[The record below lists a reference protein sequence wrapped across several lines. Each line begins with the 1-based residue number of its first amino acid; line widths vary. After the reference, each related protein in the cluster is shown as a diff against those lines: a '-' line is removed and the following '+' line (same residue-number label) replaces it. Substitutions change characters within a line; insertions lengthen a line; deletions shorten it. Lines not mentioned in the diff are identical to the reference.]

1 MSEQR
6 PTLVLVD
13 GYNLVFRAFYAI
25 APLSAPDGTPSNA
38 VLGFCR
44 MLLGLLRDLD
54 PSHLAVV
61 MDAGGKNF
69 RHQIYE
75 QYKANRPEAPDELK
89 AQFPLVREAVE
100 ALGLPLVEQPG
111 VEADDV
117 IGTLAE
123 QAAGQGFEVII
134 VSGDKDLMQLVNE
147 RICMLDTMK
156 NVRYDPAAVEK
167 KLGVPPEK
175 VIDLLALQGDSS
187 DNIPGVTK
195 VGPKT
200 AVKLLGEHGDL
211 EGVLAAAPA
220 MKKSKLRQRLIE
232 EAEQARL
239 SQRLATIERAVP
251 LPVTLDE
258 LRRRPA
264 ERRRLDEFLARLGF
278 SQLRRQLTARQTV
291 DRSRYAIVR
300 ELEELDRWLQRA
312 RDSGLLALDLETT
325 SLDPLRAEVVGLSL
339 CPQQGQAAYLPLGHR
354 GDDAGRQLEAR
365 PVFERLA
372 ALIDSGA
379 VGIYGQNIKYDAVIL
394 AHRQG
399 LELPVPAGDAMVAS
413 YVLDPGRS
421 SHGLDALA
429 LEFLGHRTITYEE
442 VAGKGRE
449 QVRFDEVPV
458 ERAAEYAAEDADVTF
473 RLCRLLGEKVKEE
486 GLDEVLR
493 RIELPLVPVLV
504 DMELRGVLLEVE
516 PLQELSRE
524 ITGRIER
531 QRARIIE
538 LAGEEFNVN
547 SPAQLR
553 VVLFEKLGFPVIK
566 KTRSGPSTDS
576 SVLEELAGEH
586 EIAAAILEYRSLS
599 KLKSTYLDV
608 LPRMVNPET
617 GRIHTRYNQTV
628 TATGRLSSSDPNLQN
643 IPIRGELGPRLRRAF
658 VAPPGWSLL
667 SADYSQVE
675 LRILAHLSG
684 DADLI
689 AAFQRGDDIHAAT
702 AARIFGLPVDAVDRE
717 SRARAKAVNFGIVYG
732 QGPYNLARQLRIT
745 RRQAKEIID
754 SYFQRYPAVKDWVD
768 GIHRQARAE
777 KQVKTLFGRRRR
789 LPEISSSDHNR
800 RANAERM
807 AQNTPIQ
814 GTAADI
820 IKLAMVEIFTDLRRR
835 GLSSRMVMQVHDELV
850 FEVAPGEL
858 ELLQRLVRE
867 KMESVVQLRVP
878 LTVDLASGANWAEAH
893 A

>member
-1 MSEQR
+1 MEEQS

-25 APLSAPDGTPSNA
+25 APLTAPDGTPSNA

-61 MDAGGKNF
+61 MDTGGKNF
-69 RHQIYE
+69 RHQLYE
-75 QYKANRPEAPDELK
+75 QYKANRPAAPDELK

-100 ALGLPLVEQPG
+100 ALGLPLLEQAG

-117 IGTLAE
+117 IGTMASK
-123 QAAGQGFEVII
+123 AARQGFSVII
-134 VSGDKDLMQLVNE
+134 VSGDKDLMQLVDE
-147 RICMLDTMK
+147 RINVLDTMK
-156 NVRYDPAAVEK
+156 NVRYDPAAVQR
-167 KLGVPPEK
+167 KLGVPPEQ

-200 AVKLLGEHGDL
+200 AAKLLHEHGDL
-211 EGVLAAAPA
+211 ESILAAAPA
-220 MKKSKLRQRLIE
+220 MKKSKLRQHLIE

-251 LPVTLDE
+251 LPVTLDD

-264 ERRRLDEFLARLGF
+264 EQRRLDEFLARMGF
-278 SQLRRQLTARQTV
+278 AQLRRDLTARQTV
-291 DRSRYAIVR
+291 DRSRYAIIR
-300 ELEELDRWLQRA
+300 ELPELDRWLQQA
-312 RDSGLLALDLETT
+312 RSSGLLALDLETT
-325 SLDPLRAEVVGLSL
+325 SLDPLRARVVGLSL
-339 CPQQGQAAYLPLGHR
+339 CPEEGQAAYLPLAHR
-354 GDDAGRQLEAR
+354 GEETGRQLQPG

-372 ALIDSGA
+372 ELLDSGE

-394 AHRQG
+394 ANRHG

-413 YVLDPGRS
+413 YVLDPGRP

-442 VAGKGRE
+442 VAGKG
-449 QVRFDEVPV
+449 QKLVCFDEVDV
-458 ERAAEYAAEDADVTF
+458 ERAAEYSAEDADVTF
-473 RLCRLLGEKVKEE
+473 RLCRLLGEKVRQE
-486 GLDEVLR
+486 GLDDVLR
-493 RIELPLVPVLV
+493 RIELPLVPVLT
-504 DMELRGVLLEVE
+504 DMELHGVLLDSE
-516 PLQELSRE
+516 PLRELNRE
-524 ITGRIER
+524 ISSRIER

-553 VVLFEKLGFPVIK
+553 VVLFEKLGFPVLK

-576 SVLEELAGEH
+576 SVLEELAAEH

-599 KLKSTYLDV
+599 KLKSTYLEV

-684 DADLI
+684 DENLI

-702 AARIFGLPVDAVDRE
+702 AARIFDLPVDAVDRE
-717 SRARAKAVNFGIVYG
+717 SRSRAKAVNFGIVYG
-732 QGPYNLARQLRIT
+732 QGPYNLARQLRIS
-745 RRQAKEIID
+745 RGRAKEIID
-754 SYFQRYPAVKDWVD
+754 SYFERYPAVRDWVD
-768 GIHRQARAE
+768 NIHRQARAD
-777 KQVKTLFGRRRR
+777 KQVTTMFGRRRR
-789 LPEISSSDHNR
+789 LPDITSSNHNR
-800 RANAERM
+800 RANAERI

-820 IKLAMVEIFTDLRRR
+820 IKLAMVEIFTALRRR
-835 GLSSRMVMQVHDELV
+835 GLASRMVMQVHDELV

-858 ELLQRLVRE
+858 ESLQRLVRE
-867 KMESVVQLRVP
+867 KMEGAARLRVP
-878 LTVDLASGANWAEAH
+878 LTVDLAGGANWAEAH
-893 A
+893 T